1 MKKLILPILTAN
13 ILTLLFLLTFHA
25 SAQGPQTTAMPV
37 SQATAGP
44 TSNPLVTTTPPLQ
57 TPTQPSTSTPEP
69 GGTLTPTASGKPTQT
84 IPAQT
89 PTPFPR
95 IIPQPREVAYNI
107 SSHLFNSAI
116 ILVVGGL
123 FAYLATRTTFLL
135 LSQIHIGVRVFVTRL
150 VSFAAWIGVGLAILN
165 EFQVQVATITAIIGS
180 VGLALSLSSQD
191 LLKNFIAGI
200 YILLERPFGVGDRIT
215 IGNYTGR
222 VEFVDLRTTKLR
234 TDEGQEVIVPNTVF
248 LSQVVVKENRNL

>member
-1 MKKLILPILTAN
+1 MKKLIPPILTAH
-13 ILTLLFLLTFHA
+13 ILSLLFLLTVHV
-25 SAQGPQTTAMPV
+25 SAQGPQSTAVPV
-37 SQATAGP
+37 SQATSGP
-44 TSNPLVTTTPPLQ
+44 TLNPSVTTPPPLQ
-57 TPTQPSTSTPEP
+57 TPTPPSTATPEGGTSTP
-69 GGTLTPTASGKPTQT
+69 TTSANPTQT
-84 IPAQT
+84 MPVQT

-123 FAYLATRTTFLL
+123 LAYLATRIAFLL

-150 VSFAAWIGVGLAILN
+150 VSFAAWTGVGLAILN

-200 YILLERPFGVGDRIT
+200 YILLERPFGVGDRVT
-215 IGNYTGR
+215 VGNYTGR

-234 TDEGQEVIVPNTVF
+234 TDDGQEVIVPNTIF
-248 LSQVVVKENRNL
+248 LSQVVLKDNRNL

>member
-1 MKKLILPILTAN
+1 MKNLILTILTA
-13 ILTLLFLLTFHA
+13 LTISFLFLSTVPIYAEGLQDT
-25 SAQGPQTTAMPV
+25 SMPV
-37 SQATAGP
+37 SQVTSGP
-44 TSNPLVTTTPPLQ
+44 ALNPSITTPPPLQ
-57 TPTQPSTSTPEP
+57 TPTPLFTATPEGGTSTPTTP
-69 GGTLTPTASGKPTQT
+69 ANPTPTM
-84 IPAQT
+84 PAQT

-95 IIPQPREVAYNI
+95 IIPQPREVAYNL

-116 ILVVGGL
+116 ILVIGGL
-123 FAYLATRTTFLL
+123 LAYLSTRITFLL

-200 YILLERPFGVGDRIT
+200 YLLLERPFGVGDRIT
-215 IGNYTGR
+215 VGNYSGR

-234 TDEGQEVIVPNTVF
+234 TDDGQEVIVPNTVF
-248 LSQVVVKENRNL
+248 LSQVVLKDNRN